1 MNRMMTAA
9 ASIAAA
15 ALLPTTALAAPT
27 WTLDVDHSQVGFKV
41 RHMMVSY
48 SKGRF
53 LRFQGTVLFDD
64 AHPEDARIDVT
75 IDAASIDTHLEKRDE
90 HLRSADFLDVKN
102 HPTLTFKSTK
112 VKKVGEGRL
121 EVLGN
126 LTLRGVTRPVTLL
139 VSDVDE
145 ARKDPWGGVRRGAT
159 ATTRISRKD
168 FGLTWNVPLETG
180 GVVLGDEVHIQLDLE
195 LIQQAPQPTAQQ
207 AR

>member
-1 MNRMMTAA
+1 MSRMMTAA

-15 ALLPTTALAAPT
+15 ALLPATALAGAT
-27 WTLDVDHSQVGFKV
+27 WTLDADHSQVGFKV

-48 SKGRF
+48 SKGSF
-53 LRFQGTVLFDD
+53 QRFQGTILFDD
-64 AHPEDARIDVT
+64 ARPEDARIEVT
-75 IDAASIDTHLEKRDE
+75 IDAASIDTRQEKRDE

-121 EVLGN
+121 EVLGD
-126 LTLRGVTRPVTLL
+126 LTLRGVTRPVTLA
-139 VSDVDE
+139 VNDVDE

-168 FGLTWNVPLETG
+168 FGLTWNMPLETG
-180 GVVLGDEVHIQLDLE
+180 GVIVGDEVFIQLDLE
-195 LIQQAPQPTAQQ
+195 LIQQQPKPTAQ

>member
-75 IDAASIDTHLEKRDE
+75 IDAASIETGEPNRDG
-90 HLRSADFLDVKN
+90 HLRSEDLLHVQAHPQLRFRSTSVFGRGHRWAMQGVLTIRGTSRPVELDVD
-102 HPTLTFKSTK
+102 L
-112 VKKVGEGRL
+112 EGC
-121 EVLGN
+121 
-126 LTLRGVTRPVTLL
+126 L
-139 VSDVDE
+139 VDGDDD
-145 ARKDPWGGVRRGAT
+145 ARASFS
-159 ATTRISRKD
+159 ATTVIDRTD
-168 FGLTWNVPLETG
+168 FGLTWNQALETG
-180 GVVLGDEVHIQLDLE
+180 GVLVGEQIHLE
-195 LIQQAPQPTAQQ
+195 LDVQLVDAS
-207 AR
+207 